1 MLKLRADDTLDYSS
15 ALERAA
21 ASGSAVKHVDIYVP
35 QENVLVDDIGG
46 FGFGD
51 ERSQLKL
58 RASSLQLFL
67 ESEAASGL
75 QTFKLGV
82 GECCETFTDDATDGG
97 RALAA
102 LGRCGELK
110 ALRLSNPIFD
120 TVVVFSTLLNP
131 NLKELSLWCP
141 VFEGASSRMR
151 PLWSR
156 QTCKALVRAI
166 VPLKKLVKLE
176 VTDNC
181 FRDDDLDE
189 LLSGRTRLRSLD
201 LSGGFGD
208 GRANNRLI
216 TDEGL
221 RIIARNCPNLQRLE
235 LSSQKAVTMAGLEC
249 ILRACRHLRQLT
261 VAVSVDVSLPR
272 ILPLAENLLLLCIDS
287 FSIQTPIIEDAVLA
301 TGGRVVVTSYYMG
314 IIDLQLAGSPECRRT
329 WQRSKGLAE
338 DCSSKLDDPAVHNE
352 WESLFEADIGDAT
365 AGSTTT
371 PAPGATEQSS
381 IAPLSCS
388 WIGCPNRENE
398 NIDLLAC
405 SQCKNA
411 WYCRRACQKAHW
423 EVHKFKCVAPTT
435 PMHVVEDF
443 TISSVQAAID
453 GASPGDAVVL
463 KEGTYESAESRTTLT
478 INKPLFLIGPLR
490 GMDSVK
496 LECDI
501 EIKASGSTSD
511 SAAVV
516 NLADFEVSGTGNLM
530 SNTYKAVN
538 LYNIRIRC
546 PKEARDDAFS
556 TGDLTGKC
564 LFLDCEINGG
574 SDGVFIG
581 GTGVHLKR
589 TEIRLAQNRGIFSR
603 RHFVIEDCTI
613 DCCGG
618 YGIKGTGGWREKGH
632 NDIQP
637 GPWSSMVVV
646 VGLLSKERLVFLL
659 YRLYIYFHLTHKYVS
674 SVIASAL

>member
-15 ALERAA
+15 VLERAA
-21 ASGSAVKHVDIYVP
+21 ASGSAVKHVNINVP
-35 QENVLVDDIGG
+35 QENVLVSSRIY
-46 FGFGD
+46 GFGD
-51 ERSQLKL
+51 ERPQLKL

-75 QTFKLGV
+75 QTFDLV
-82 GECCETFTDDATDGG
+82 VDECCERFTVDATDGG

-102 LGRCGELK
+102 LGRCRELQ
-110 ALRLSNPIFD
+110 ALRLSNPVFD
-120 TVVVFSTLLNP
+120 SVAVFSTLLNP
-131 NLKELSLWCP
+131 NLMELNLWRP
-141 VFEGASSRMR
+141 RLEGTSSPQSMS
-151 PLWSR
+151 PLTPWSR
-156 QTCKALVRAI
+156 QTCKAFVRAI
-166 VPLKKLVKLE
+166 VPLKKLVKLS
-176 VTDNC
+176 VADNY
-181 FRDDDLDE
+181 FQDDDLDE
-189 LLSGRTRLRSLD
+189 LLSGRTNLRSLD
-201 LSGGFGD
+201 LSGGFGC
-208 GRANNRLI
+208 GRANNHLI

-235 LSSQKAVTMAGLEC
+235 LYHQKAITMAGLER
-249 ILRACRHLRQLT
+249 ILRACRHLRELA
-261 VAVSVDVSLPR
+261 VGVSVDASLSR
-272 ILPLAENLLLLCIDS
+272 ILPIADNLLRLGIDGS
-287 FSIQTPIIEDAVLA
+287 LPAPIIEDAVLA
-301 TGGRVVVTSYYMG
+301 TGGRVVVTSTCMG
-314 IIDLQLAGSPECRRT
+314 IIDLKSGSPECRRT
-329 WQRSKGLAE
+329 WQRSKGLVE
-338 DCSSKLDDPAVHNE
+338 NCKSKLDDPAVYNE

-371 PAPGATEQSS
+371 PAPGATEPSS

-405 SQCKNA
+405 SQCKNS

-423 EVHKFKCVAPTT
+423 EVHKFKCVAPTI
-435 PMHVVEDF
+435 PRHVVEDF

-501 EIKASGSTSD
+501 EIKASGSTSN

-516 NLADFEVSGTGNLM
+516 NLADFEVAGTGNLTG
-530 SNTYKAVN
+530 NTYKAVN

-564 LFLDCEINGG
+564 LFLDCEIYGG

-589 TEIRLAQNRGIFSR
+589 TEIRFAQNRGIFSR

-613 DCCGG
+613 DGCGG
-618 YGIKGTGGWREKGH
+618 YGIKGTGGWREKGQ

-637 GPWSSMVVV
+637 GPWSSH
-646 VGLLSKERLVFLL
+646 GGGGGGGFG
-659 YRLYIYFHLTHKYVS
+659 F
-674 SVIASAL
+674 